1 MGWLVHLLTEP
12 IHFTHKER
20 ILIKVE
26 VAYAT
31 PEKQLIIEVDVE
43 SGSTML
49 QAAQKSGIEHEFEG
63 LNVSE
68 SPMGLFGRK
77 VAKPETEVIKE
88 GDRVEIY
95 RPLIIDPKQARLN
108 RAAKSKKST

>member
-1 MGWLVHLLTEP
+1 M
-12 IHFTHKER
+12 
-20 ILIKVE
+20 IKVE

-31 PEKQLIIEVDVE
+31 KEKQLIIEVEVKE
-43 SGSTML
+43 GASML
-49 QAAQKSGIEHEFEG
+49 DAAQSSGIDKEFPE
-63 LNVSE
+63 LDIIA

-77 VAKPETEVIKE
+77 VAKPDQEILRE

-108 RAAKSKKST
+108 RAAKSKSAES

>member
-1 MGWLVHLLTEP
+1 M
-12 IHFTHKER
+12 
-20 ILIKVE
+20 IKVE

-31 PEKQLIIEVDVE
+31 PEKQLIVEVQVE
-43 SGSTML
+43 EGTSMRD
-49 QAAQKSGIEHEFEG
+49 AAVKSGIEHEFPG
-63 LNVSE
+63 LDVAS

-77 VAKPETEVIKE
+77 VAKPEVELLRE

-108 RAAKSKKST
+108 RAAKAKAAE

>member
-1 MGWLVHLLTEP
+1 MK
-12 IHFTHKER
+12 I
-20 ILIKVE
+20 E

-31 PEKQLIIEVDVE
+31 PEKQLIVEIDVNQGCTLKE
-43 SGSTML
+43 AALLSGL
-49 QAAQKSGIEHEFEG
+49 EREFAG
-63 LNVSE
+63 LDIAN

-77 VAKPETEVIKE
+77 VAKPELEVLKA

-108 RAAKSKKST
+108 RAAKKA

>member
-1 MGWLVHLLTEP
+1 M
-12 IHFTHKER
+12 
-20 ILIKVE
+20 IKVE

-31 PEKQLIIEVDVE
+31 PEKQLIVEVEVNE
-43 SGSTML
+43 GCTLKEAALLSGL
-49 QAAQKSGIEHEFEG
+49 DREFAG
-63 LNVSE
+63 LDIAN

-77 VAKPETEVIKE
+77 VAKPDLEQVKA

-108 RAAKSKKST
+108 RAAKKSD